1 MIDKTGVCES
11 YSESFALVARFCG
24 LNAIVETGTLE
35 GGPHEW
41 NRVNVDGDWYIVDV
55 TNNDIDEFSNTLLME
70 SENQVQGTLIPD
82 GSAYLDNFSAS
93 DDTNDYYYKNE
104 KYAKSDDELTQLI
117 KDASNDGKEITN
129 IKVDYSL
136 GYTEDQLYSKI
147 GELVKSGE
155 ADIRSAGYFNNTLAL
170 LK

>member
-1 MIDKTGVCES
+1 MKQI
-11 YSESFALVARFCG
+11 
-24 LNAIVETGTLE
+24 
-35 GGPHEW
+35 
-41 NRVNVDGDWYIVDV
+41 
-55 TNNDIDEFSNTLLME
+55 
-70 SENQVQGTLIPD
+70 TLIIMLHLYIMLKKTM
-82 GSAYLDNFSAS
+82 YLNFSAS

-117 KDASNDGKEITN
+117 KDASNDDKEITN